1 MFARHRKLVS
11 LSLIS
16 LDLPL
21 QSSVRT
27 TAVLYR
33 KDRERCHILF
43 SEPLLADG
51 SESQPPNQPQPS
63 SDPPQLPPSPPSQKT
78 RNPFGLAPSSQEQ
91 GSLETVRDR
100 HLWLEISPYRAI
112 LTMQGNGGCSYRHLW
127 ALGGYGTSRYWLQSN
142 KNRPH
147 DQLRLRNFTR
157 SYTMEGQGIPRAF
170 RLEYELW
177 AQKISLGRYVLNLE
191 VF

>member
-1 MFARHRKLVS
+1 MPRAMFARHRKLVN

-21 QSSVRT
+21 QSSIRT

-43 SEPLLADG
+43 SEPLLA
-51 SESQPPNQPQPS
+51 ETPS
-63 SDPPQLPPSPPSQKT
+63 SDAPNGQPNSPDETPQRPQENQNL
-78 RNPFGLAPSSQEQ
+78 FGLAPSSQS
-91 GSLETVRDR
+91 GSVETLRDR

-112 LTMQGNGGCSYRHLW
+112 LTMQGNGGFSYRHLW
-127 ALGGYGTSRYWLQSN
+127 EQGVYGTSRYWLQTS

-147 DQLRLRNFTR
+147 EQLRLRNFTR
-157 SYTMEGQGIPRAF
+157 SYAMEGKGIPQSF

-177 AQKISLGRYVLNLE
+177 TQKLSLGRYVLSLE
-191 VF
+191 VQ